1 LSRGKAGEVAGP
13 RWPSEPA
20 APPIAVCP
28 IPPVAYDRSGQQV
41 RLPIPDPG
49 PSMPHPES
57 PRVPDIRE
65 VLANR
70 IAILDGAM
78 GTMVHALALDEL
90 GFRGERFADHGR
102 DLKNCIDVLTLTQGD
117 AIRGIHAAYLEA
129 GADIVETNTFGA
141 TSVALAD
148 FGLQHHTREMNLVA
162 ARLAREAAD
171 AWTARTPGQPRFV
184 AGSIGPTNKQLS
196 IAGNVADPGHRDVTF
211 EQMVAA
217 YREQIEAL
225 IEGGVDLLLAETAF
239 DTLVLKACL
248 HAIERVFADGGRQ
261 VPVMASFTVFEGGRT
276 LSAQTVEAC
285 WTSISHVDLLSAG
298 INCALG
304 PEKLRTHVADL
315 SRITPRFVSCYPN
328 AGLPNALGGF
338 DETPEMMA
346 GVLKEFAEAGWL
358 NVVGGCC
365 GTTPAHIKAIADVMR
380 QYPPR
385 KPVAPP
391 RRSRYSGLEMLEI
404 RPESSFTIV
413 GERTNVTG
421 SRAFARLIR
430 EERYE
435 EALGVAR
442 QQVENGANIID
453 VNVDEGMLDGPAVM
467 TKFLTLLSSEPEIAK
482 VPIMVDSSRF
492 EVLEAGLKCV
502 QGKGIANS
510 ISLKE
515 GEEVFLKHARIVRRL
530 GAAAVVMAFDEEGQ
544 ATDVDRRVAIC
555 ERAYRLLTEQAGFP
569 PEDIIFDPNILTVAT
584 GLEEHARYAL
594 NFIEATRIIKER
606 MPLVKVSGG
615 VSNISFSF
623 RGNEVV
629 RESMHACF
637 LYHAIRAGMEM
648 GIVNAG
654 QLAVYEEI
662 EPELKTRIEDV
673 LFDRKPDATER
684 LVEFAETV
692 KKQEGGGQTQADA
705 WRSLDVESRLTHALV
720 KGIVDHV
727 EADVDEARGHYPTSL
742 EIIEGPLMR
751 GMQVVGDL
759 FGEGK
764 MFLPQVVKSARVMKK
779 AVNHLLPH
787 MEAERAASGA
797 AQAKRGRVLMATVK
811 GDVHDIGKNI
821 VGVVLGCNNYEV
833 VDLGVMVPC
842 TKIIDE
848 ALRNEVDVVGLSGLI
863 TPSLDEMVQVARE
876 FEHAKLKMPLLIGGA
891 TTSARHTA
899 VKIAPAYSGA
909 VIHVSDASRAAG
921 VVEKLLNPASREGF
935 AQANRA
941 AQARD
946 VENFRRRQ
954 ETKLVSYATAC
965 AKRWTTDWA
974 AAPIDVPEFL
984 GVRTLEKIPLADLVP
999 YIDWSPFFMSWEL
1012 KGKYPA
1018 IFTDPVVGAEARKL
1032 HADATR
1038 MLDEIIRDDLLVAK
1052 AAYGFFPANSVGDDI
1067 AVYADE
1073 SRTTEVGRVHTLR
1086 QQWERQGQDV
1096 FHALADF
1103 VAPAESGRHDYL
1115 GGFAVTAGHGCE
1127 ELCRKYD
1134 ADHDDYSSILAKA
1147 LADRLAE
1154 AAAEWLHAQA
1164 RLEWGYGRAERLS
1177 SEDLIEEKYRGIR
1190 PAPGYPA
1197 CPDHTEKRSLFAW
1210 LDAEGRA
1217 GMTLTESCAMLPAAS
1232 VSGLYFAHPESRY
1245 FAVDRI
1251 TREQVEVYAVRK
1263 GMPVSEIERWLAPNL
1278 GYDA

>member
-1 LSRGKAGEVAGP
+1 M
-13 RWPSEPA
+13 PA
-20 APPIAVCP
+20 ASRA
-28 IPPVAYDRSGQQV
+28 DLLRS
-41 RLPIPDPG
+41 
-49 PSMPHPES
+49 
-57 PRVPDIRE
+57 
-65 VLANR
+65 VLADR

-78 GTMVHALALDEL
+78 GTMVHQLTLDEA
-90 GFRGERFADHGR
+90 GFRGARFADHHR

-141 TSVALAD
+141 TSIALAD

-162 ARLAREAAD
+162 ASLARTAAD
-171 AWTARTPGQPRFV
+171 AVTAKTPDRPRFV

-196 IAGNVADPGHRDVTF
+196 ISGNVADPGHRDVTF
-211 EQMVAA
+211 DQMVAA

-225 IEGGVDLLLAETAF
+225 IDGGVDILLAETAF

-248 HAIERVFADGGRQ
+248 HAIEQVFSDLGRSL
-261 VPVMASFTVFEGGRT
+261 PVMASFTIFEGGRT

-285 WTSISHVDLLSAG
+285 WTSISHIDLLSAG

-315 SRITPRFVSCYPN
+315 SRITPRLVSCYPN

-346 GVLKEFAEAGWL
+346 SVLREYAEAGWL
-358 NVVGGCC
+358 NIVGGCC
-365 GTTPAHIKAIADVMR
+365 GTTPAHIAAIADVMR
-380 QYPPR
+380 NYPPR
-385 KPVAPP
+385 TPAAPP

-421 SRAFARLIR
+421 SRAFARLIK

-453 VNVDEGMLDGPAVM
+453 VNVDEGMLDGVKVM
-467 TKFLTLLSSEPEIAK
+467 TKFLTLLSSEPEISR
-482 VPIMVDSSRF
+482 VPIMIDSSRF

-502 QGKGIANS
+502 QGKGIVNS

-515 GEEVFLKHARIVRRL
+515 GEAKFLEHAAIVRSH
-530 GAAAVVMAFDEEGQ
+530 GAAVVVMAFDEEGQ
-544 ATDVDRRVAIC
+544 ATDVDRRVSIC
-555 ERAYRLLTEQAGFP
+555 KRAYRLLTEQAGFP

-584 GLEEHARYAL
+584 GIEEHNRYAV
-594 NFIEATRIIKER
+594 NFLQATRQIKEA
-606 MPLVKVSGG
+606 MPAVKVSGG

-629 RESMHACF
+629 RESMHSCF

-673 LFDRKPDATER
+673 LFDRRPDATER

-692 KKQEGGGQTQADA
+692 KKQDGAAAAQADA
-705 WRSLDVESRLTHALV
+705 WRSLDVEARLSHALV
-720 KGIVDHV
+720 KGIVDHIDEDV
-727 EADVDEARGHYPTSL
+727 EAARQRYATSL
-742 EIIEGPLMR
+742 EIIEGPLMQ
-751 GMQVVGDL
+751 GMQTVGDL

-779 AVNHLLPH
+779 AVNYLLPH
-787 MEAERAASGA
+787 MEAERLAAGTT
-797 AQAKRGRVLMATVK
+797 QTKRGRVLMATVK

-848 ALRNEVDVVGLSGLI
+848 AIRNEVDIVGLSGLI
-863 TPSLDEMVQVARE
+863 TPSLDEMVQVAQE
-876 FEHAKLKMPLLIGGA
+876 LEHAGLKMPLLIGGA

-899 VKIAPAYSGA
+899 VKIAPKYSGA
-909 VIHVSDASRAAG
+909 VVHVNDASRAAG
-921 VVEKLLNPASREGF
+921 VVDKLLSPTLREEF
-935 AQANRA
+935 VRA
-941 AQARD
+941 TRDSQARD
-946 VENFRRRQ
+946 LENFRRRQ

-965 AKRWTTDWA
+965 AKRWSTDWA
-974 AAPIDVPEFL
+974 TAPIDVPEFL
-984 GVRTLEKIPLADLVP
+984 GVRTLEKIPLGELIP
-999 YIDWSPFFMSWEL
+999 FIDWSPFFLSWEL
-1012 KGKYPA
+1012 KGKHPA
-1018 IFTDPVVGAEARKL
+1018 IFADPVVGEEARKL
-1032 HADATR
+1032 HADALR
-1038 MLDEIIRDDLLVAK
+1038 MLDEIVRADALVAK
-1052 AAYGFFPANSVGDDI
+1052 ATYGFFPANAAGDDVI
-1067 AVYADE
+1067 LYTDE
-1073 SRTTEVGRVHTLR
+1073 SRSTERGRVHTLR

-1103 VAPAESGRHDYL
+1103 VAPVESGRKDYL
-1115 GGFAVTAGHGCE
+1115 GAFACTAGHGCE

-1134 ADHDDYSSILAKA
+1134 LDHDDYGSIMAKA
-1147 LADRLAE
+1147 VADRLAE
-1154 AAAEWLHAQA
+1154 ACAEWLHA
-1164 RLEWGYGRAERLS
+1164 RVRREWGFGRQETLS
-1177 SEDLIEEKYRGIR
+1177 PEDLIEEKYRGIR

-1210 LDAEGRA
+1210 LDAGAGA

-1251 TREQVEVYAVRK
+1251 TREQVEAYAARK
-1263 GMPVSEIERWLAPNL
+1263 GMPVAEVQKWLAPNL
-1278 GYDA
+1278 GYDP

>member
-1 LSRGKAGEVAGP
+1 MP
-13 RWPSEPA
+13 QPSPTPA
-20 APPIAVCP
+20 ADLRTI
-28 IPPVAYDRSGQQV
+28 
-41 RLPIPDPG
+41 
-49 PSMPHPES
+49 
-57 PRVPDIRE
+57 
-65 VLANR
+65 LADR

-78 GTMVHALALDEL
+78 GTMVHALALDER
-90 GFRGERFADHGR
+90 GFRGDRFADHPR

-148 FGLQHHTREMNLVA
+148 FGLQRHTREMNLVA
-162 ARLAREAAD
+162 ARLAREAA
-171 AWTARTPGQPRFV
+171 AAATARTPDRPRFV

-211 EQMVAA
+211 DEMVAA

-248 HAIERVFADGGRQ
+248 HAIEQVFSDLGRSL
-261 VPVMASFTVFEGGRT
+261 PVMASFTIFEGGRT

-285 WTSISHVDLLSAG
+285 WTSISHIDLLSAG

-315 SRITPRFVSCYPN
+315 SRITPRLVSCYPN

-346 GVLKEFAEAGWL
+346 SVLEEFAQAGWL
-358 NVVGGCC
+358 NIVGGCC
-365 GTTPAHIKAIADVMR
+365 GSTPAHIRAIADVMR
-380 QYPPR
+380 NYPPR
-385 KPVAPP
+385 TPAPPP

-421 SRAFARLIR
+421 SRAFARLIK

-453 VNVDEGMLDGPAVM
+453 VNVDEGMLDGVKVM
-467 TKFLTLLSSEPEIAK
+467 TKFLTLLSSEPEISR
-482 VPIMVDSSRF
+482 VPIMIDSSRF

-502 QGKGIANS
+502 QGKGIVNS

-515 GEEVFLKHARIVRRL
+515 GEEKFLEHAAVVRSH
-530 GAAAVVMAFDEEGQ
+530 GAAVVVMAFDEEGQ
-544 ATDVDRRVAIC
+544 ATDVEGRVAIC
-555 ERAYRLLTEQAGFP
+555 QRAYRLLTERAGFP

-584 GLEEHARYAL
+584 GIEEHNRYAV
-594 NFIEATRIIKER
+594 NFIEATRRIKAA
-606 MPLVKVSGG
+606 MPLVKISGG

-629 RESMHACF
+629 REAMHSCF
-637 LYHAIRAGMEM
+637 LYHAIQAGMEM

-654 QLAVYEEI
+654 QLGVYGEI
-662 EPELKTRIEDV
+662 EPELKERIEDV
-673 LFDRKPDATER
+673 LFDRRPDATER

-692 KKQEGGGQTQADA
+692 RNRDPAEVAQADT
-705 WRSLDVESRLTHALV
+705 WRNRDVESRLSHALV
-720 KGIVDHV
+720 KGIVDHI
-727 EADVDEARGHYPTSL
+727 EEDVDAARRHYATSL

-751 GMQVVGDL
+751 GMQTVGDL

-787 MEAERAASGA
+787 MEAERQAAGI
-797 AQAKRGRVLMATVK
+797 AQSKRGRVLMATVK

-842 TKIIDE
+842 TKIIEE
-848 ALRNEVDVVGLSGLI
+848 AIRHEVDAVGLSGLI
-863 TPSLDEMVQVARE
+863 TPSLDEMVQVAQE
-876 FEHAKLKMPLLIGGA
+876 FEHANLKMPLLIGGA

-899 VKIAPAYSGA
+899 VKIAPKYSGD
-909 VIHVSDASRAAG
+909 VVHVSDASRAAG
-921 VVEKLLNPASREGF
+921 VVEKLLNPASRADF
-935 AQANRA
+935 TRANRD

-946 VENFRRRQ
+946 LENFRRRQ
-954 ETKLVSYATAC
+954 ETKLVPYATAC
-965 AKRWTTDWA
+965 GKRWTTDWA
-974 AAPIDVPEFL
+974 TTPIDVPAFL
-984 GVRTLEKIPLADLVP
+984 GVRTLDRVPLDELVP

-1018 IFTDPVVGAEARKL
+1018 IFQDPVVGTEARKL
-1032 HADATR
+1032 HADALE
-1038 MLDEIIRDDLLVAK
+1038 MLDRIVREDALVAK
-1052 AAYGFFPANSVGDDI
+1052 GVYGFFPANSEGDD
-1067 AVYADE
+1067 VVLFTDD
-1073 SRTTEVGRVHTLR
+1073 SRTVELGRVHTLR
-1086 QQWERQGQDV
+1086 QQWERKGQDV

-1103 VAPAESGRHDYL
+1103 VAPRSAGRADYL
-1115 GGFAVTAGHGCE
+1115 GAFACTAGHGCE
-1127 ELCRKYD
+1127 ELCRRFD
-1134 ADHDDYSSILAKA
+1134 REHDDYSSIMAKA
-1147 LADRLAE
+1147 IADRLAE
-1154 AAAEWLHAQA
+1154 AFAEWLHARA
-1164 RLEWGYGRAERLS
+1164 RRDWGFGTAEDLS
-1177 SEDLIEEKYRGIR
+1177 TEDLIEEKYRGIR

-1210 LDAEGRA
+1210 LDAGQGA
-1217 GMTLTESCAMLPAAS
+1217 GMTLTESCAMMPAAS
-1232 VSGLYFAHPESRY
+1232 VSGLYFGHPESRY

-1251 TREQVEVYAVRK
+1251 TREQVEAYAARK
-1263 GMPVSEIERWLAPNL
+1263 GMAVSEVERWLAPNL